1 MEPKV
6 LEKGGQVIL
15 SPEEKVKILGLV
27 NSNPTNIPS
36 IKELTNA
43 IFPDKGLDGRSNE
56 AKSIK
61 EYLATLNIKTKSS
74 FNPKYAQDTNL
85 TDEHKLYIR
94 NNAATMSITE
104 MGRALFNKENICKIN
119 LEYKLI
125 QEFLNINK
133 IKPFELNQQTN
144 TNGVRF
150 IPKTLDQAARR
161 VNKYVLDGIDIK
173 TLKKDTRLQNC
184 LQSLIRYCHTP
195 RYGLLMNTLADGVDV
210 DLFES
215 SFIRY
220 AWDKPDLMEEE
231 VDTYLNLCC
240 DIVNYTKMQREVER
254 LVEMRDQCLDDSEGR
269 RLSMGLVA
277 AMGELYKEM
286 DNNQKRQNAA
296 LKALNGTRNER
307 MEGLRRGAA
316 SVSQLVEAW
325 RDQLK
330 RERQIALAERR
341 KQMVRDEIKHLDTM
355 DAFKAE
361 IFGLNRESFE

>member
-1 MEPKV
+1 MEEQQA
-6 LEKGGQVIL
+6 LEKSWQIIL
-15 SPEEKVKILGLV
+15 SPEEKVRILGLV

-36 IKELTNA
+36 IKELTN
-43 IFPDKGLDGRSNE
+43 IVFPNKGLDGRSNE

-74 FNPKYAQDTNL
+74 FDPKYTKTINL
-85 TDEHKLYIR
+85 TDEQKLYIR
-94 NNAATMSITE
+94 NNATTMSITE
-104 MGRALFNKENICKIN
+104 MGRALFNKENICRIN

-125 QEFLNINK
+125 QEFLNTNK
-133 IKPFELNQQTN
+133 IKPFELNQQIN
-144 TNGVRF
+144 TNGERF

-161 VNKYVLDGIDIK
+161 VNKYARNAIDIK
-173 TLKKDTRLQNC
+173 NVKKDTRLQNC
-184 LQSLIRYCHTP
+184 LQSLIKYCHTP
-195 RYGLLMNTLADGVDV
+195 RYGLLMNTLADGIDV

-220 AWDKPDLMEEE
+220 TWDKPDLMEEE

-307 MEGLRRGAA
+307 MEGQRTKA
-316 SVSQLVEAW
+316 SFAHIVEAW
-325 RDQLK
+325 REKQK
-330 RERQIALAERR
+330 RDRMLAIADRRRQINKEEVNR
-341 KQMVRDEIKHLDTM
+341 LDTL
-355 DAFKAE
+355 DSLKIE
-361 IFGLNRESFE
+361 IFGLNQESF

>member
-1 MEPKV
+1 MEEQKV
-6 LEKGGQVIL
+6 LEKAWQIIL
-15 SPEEKVKILGLV
+15 SPEEKAKILGLV
-27 NSNPTNIPS
+27 NSNPKNIPS
-36 IKELTNA
+36 IKELTNS
-43 IFPDKGLDGRSNE
+43 IFPNKNLDGRSNE
-56 AKSIK
+56 AKAIK
-61 EYLATLNIKTKSS
+61 EYLSTLNIKTKSS
-74 FNPKYAQDTNL
+74 FDPKYANKTIDL
-85 TDEHKLYIR
+85 TDEQKLYIR
-94 NNAATMSITE
+94 NNALTMSITE
-104 MGRALFNKENICKIN
+104 MARALFNKESICKIN

-125 QEFLNINK
+125 QDFLNTNN
-133 IKPFELNQQTN
+133 IKAFETNQQTN
-144 TNGVRF
+144 TNGIRF

-161 VNKYVLDGIDIK
+161 VNKYALGAIDVK

-184 LQSLIRYCHTP
+184 LQSLIKYCHTP
-195 RYGLLMNTLADGVDV
+195 RYGLLMNTLADGTDV

-220 AWDKPDLMEEE
+220 SWDKPDLMEEE

-307 MEGLRRGAA
+307 MEGQRTKSSFAH
-316 SVSQLVEAW
+316 VVEAW
-325 RDQLK
+325 REKQK
-330 RERQIALAERR
+330 RDRMLAIADRRRQINKEEVNR
-341 KQMVRDEIKHLDTM
+341 LDTL
-355 DAFKAE
+355 DALKVE
-361 IFGLNRESFE
+361 IWGLNQESF